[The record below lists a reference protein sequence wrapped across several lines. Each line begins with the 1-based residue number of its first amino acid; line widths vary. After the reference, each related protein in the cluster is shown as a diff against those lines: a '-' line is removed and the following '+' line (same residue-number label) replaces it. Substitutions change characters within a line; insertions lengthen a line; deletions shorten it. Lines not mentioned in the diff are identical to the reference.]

1 MNFSKNE
8 LILMMLYSPGTR
20 TGLIA
25 ELTKMRG
32 QLGKKEHDLLSLTD
46 TVLEKLERITDGE
59 FDALPL
65 YPDIGS

>member
-1 MNFSKNE
+1 MNFRKKE

-32 QLGKKEHDLLSLTD
+32 QLGTKERGLLSLTD
-46 TVLEKLERITDGE
+46 SVLEKLNRITDDD

-65 YPDIGS
+65 YPDIGP